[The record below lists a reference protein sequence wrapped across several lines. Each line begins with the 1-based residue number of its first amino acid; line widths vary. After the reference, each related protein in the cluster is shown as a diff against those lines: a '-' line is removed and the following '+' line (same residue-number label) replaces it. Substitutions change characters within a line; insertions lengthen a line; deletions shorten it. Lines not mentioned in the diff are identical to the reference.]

1 MFARVNELPVLPSD
15 SIIVN
20 AGIYFCQIPDSYNHV
35 GMSTMNVPVYALTAG
50 PGGSYDSQYS
60 TSGNWIKTRT
70 WNTQPYYREV
80 VQDYAKIRGVMAG
93 LGLAG
98 MTKVGAKLFG
108 GPIIGGVLAVIGAL
122 EWVSAQYDNAQLQL
136 LMEIDA
142 AGTGMVTWDLS
153 IDGPTGSSGYNYW
166 DSSKSSVDYGTYPY
180 IKTSTY

>member
-1 MFARVNELPVLPSD
+1 MSSVSFIGREISSVSYTNIKYYTPEQTHEY
-15 SIIVN
+15 VN
-20 AGIYFCQIPDSYNHV
+20 AILK
-35 GMSTMNVPVYALTAG
+35 A
-50 PGGSYDSQYS
+50 
-60 TSGNWIKTRT
+60 RT
-70 WNTQPYYREV
+70 QLDV
-80 VQDYAKIRGVMAG
+80 HGGVMAG